1 MQCIWPCLPLLLSL
15 LRGFPGWKPFPA
27 EFVINPTNVLQGMTN
42 FGHAVGPQ
50 WARALPQSKSA
61 SHITFEY
68 GTEVA
73 AIQSN
78 SPQHSA
84 TQQST
89 GVQTAICQTTMQST
103 PNAED
108 IANSAGGDQGGA
120 WPVTV
125 YLSNGKQYCA
135 DLVISAIGVQPNTD
149 WLPEEISRDTEA
161 GGVIVDRYALP

>member
-1 MQCIWPCLPLLLSL
+1 M
-15 LRGFPGWKPFPA
+15 
-27 EFVINPTNVLQGMTN
+27 LQGRAA

-50 WARALPQSKSA
+50 WARALPQSEGA

-68 GTEVA
+68 GTEVT

-78 SPQHSA
+78 SPQHSP

-89 GVQTAICQTTMQST
+89 NIPTDTSQTAVQST
-103 PNAED
+103 LNAENA
-108 IANSAGGDQGGA
+108 ANNAGGDQDGE

-135 DLVISAIGVQPNTD
+135 DLVISAIGVQPNTG
-149 WLPEEISRDTEA
+149 WLPEEISRDAED
-161 GGVIVDRYALP
+161 GGVIVDRYVLA

>member
-1 MQCIWPCLPLLLSL
+1 MTGTRQ
-15 LRGFPGWKPFPA
+15 PFPA
-27 EFVINPTNVLQGMTN
+27 EYVTKPTEVLQGKTS

-50 WARALPQSKSA
+50 WARALPQNNSA

-68 GTEVA
+68 GTEVT

-89 GVQTAICQTTMQST
+89 DTPTDTSQTAVQST
-103 PNAED
+103 LNTED
-108 IANSAGGDQGGA
+108 AANSASRDQGGA
-120 WPVTV
+120 CPVTV

-135 DLVISAIGVQPNTD
+135 DLVISAIGVQPNTG
-149 WLPEEISRDTEA
+149 WLPEEISRDAED
-161 GGVIVDRYALP
+161 GGVIVDRYVLA